1 MSEDN
6 NLVLG
11 LFGVTVALFGW
22 GSFTLPMKA
31 KEVAAANLDS
41 MVFNMY
47 MGIGVA
53 LSSLPI
59 LIFLPW
65 NFTWWS
71 TAGAALFA
79 PGCLFCVLTVE
90 WIGIAKGQAIWAGCV
105 ALQSFLCGFF
115 YFGETP
121 QNLLLTLVGGAIL
134 LAGIGT
140 LSFVEVSPPEEG
152 ENVPLKG
159 AADAEGGA
167 GYAQMDHPKTT
178 AKEVQPIKGLF
189 GCVMI
194 GLLCGSCMVPF
205 RLAPAVPFQNGIDSA
220 IYAVGFGLSLMVI
233 NMMVLAIRAAVS
245 DMPELHNKLVLFL
258 ASFLGSAN
266 GQNHHI
272 DNHEGQEH
280 SGMLVILVTFLPAFH
295 HWAFPL
301 ATPLTQCCLLVAGIW
316 GITVFN
322 EIRGAK
328 AISTFFAGAA
338 VVLVGAV
345 LLGIYGQSAPAEVPV

>member
-245 DMPELHNKLVLFL
+245 DMPELHIQTCALPGIISGALWNAGNIGNIFACLPP
-258 ASFLGSAN
+258 LGLSV
-266 GQNHHI
+266 GY
-272 DNHEGQEH
+272 
-280 SGMLVILVTFLPAFH
+280 
-295 HWAFPL
+295 
-301 ATPLTQCCLLVAGIW
+301 PLTQCCLLVAGIW

>member
-1 MSEDN
+1 MSAEGDN
-6 NLVLG
+6 LYLG
-11 LFGVTVALFGW
+11 LAGVAVALLGW

-31 KEVAAANLDS
+31 KDVAAANLDS

-47 MGIGVA
+47 MGIGVF

-59 LIFLPW
+59 LLFLPW

-115 YFGETP
+115 YFQETP
-121 QNLLLTLVGGAIL
+121 SDLLLTLLGGGIL
-134 LAGIGT
+134 LCGIGM
-140 LSFVEVSPPEEG
+140 LSFVEVSPPDDDG
-152 ENVPLKG
+152 ETRPLKNR
-159 AADAEGGA
+159 AADAEGGE
-167 GYAQMDHPKTT
+167 YSQMDHPK

-205 RLAPAVPFQNGIDSA
+205 RLAPVYPFQDGINSA
-220 IYAVGFGLSLMVI
+220 IYAVGFGLSLMII
-233 NMMVLAIRAAVS
+233 NMVVLAARAMFS
-245 DMPELHNKLVLFL
+245 DMPKLHIETCALPGIISGALWNAGNIGNIFACLPP
-258 ASFLGSAN
+258 LGLSV
-266 GQNHHI
+266 GY
-272 DNHEGQEH
+272 
-280 SGMLVILVTFLPAFH
+280 
-295 HWAFPL
+295 
-301 ATPLTQCCLLVAGIW
+301 PLTQCCLLVAGIW

-322 EIRGAK
+322 EIRGMK
-328 AISTFFAGAA
+328 AIGTFFTGAA
-338 VVLVGAV
+338 VVLVGAI
-345 LLGIYGQSAPAEVPV
+345 LLGIFGQAAPVDA